1 MMSTTE
7 GLPLPDLRGD
17 RCNGCGSPTAWEE
30 NSGLCPRCSTPAGKG
45 PAPPLTPGLIRGAAA
60 PFRGLR
66 FLGKHPRLWAWVVIP
81 LLLNTLLFAFAMVW
95 TVKNLG
101 EFMPDFEQEWPALFD
116 WARVTLGW
124 LLQVLL
130 YIVGVL
136 AAFLAT
142 LLLASVVNSPFYDLL
157 SEKVEATKLG
167 REDPG
172 RPWSALPMDSLLS
185 LKAALSIALR
195 QALVMLVLF
204 PLSFTAFGAP
214 LFALAGF
221 YYAGLAQIDVTLAR
235 KLYPGSR
242 RTRWSRRHWGLVLGA
257 GLPLSLL
264 PLLAPFATVGTT
276 LAFLEE
282 PDKQ

>member
-95 TVKNLG
+95 TIKNLG

-264 PLLAPFATVGTT
+264 PLLAPFGIVGTT